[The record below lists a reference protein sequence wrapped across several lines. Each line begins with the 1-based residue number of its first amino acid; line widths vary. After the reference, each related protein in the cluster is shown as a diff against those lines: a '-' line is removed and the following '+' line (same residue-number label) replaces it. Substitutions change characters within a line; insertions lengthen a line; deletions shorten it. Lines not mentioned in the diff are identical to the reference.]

1 MDYQQFKDWLNPSAN
16 PDIEPA
22 FKYQS
27 QHLPTFWLLGKTGA
41 GKSSLVKAVTGH
53 GDIEIGDGFR
63 PCTKTAD
70 SYDYPQQHPLIRFL
84 DTRGLGEADY
94 DPSEDIAQ
102 CQDRSHALVIVAK
115 VEESEQSAVI
125 DALRHIKRS
134 GKIKQIMI
142 VHTGLFLVDDAEQ
155 HVLFNQQQFEQAWG
169 SDLPSVSVDFELEDG
184 SQFGVESLKQQLA
197 ELLPILAMLG
207 DEEGH
212 KDNEENNFNLLKK
225 EVLWYAGS
233 AAAADILP
241 AVGLVAVP
249 AIKGK
254 MLHSLANQ
262 YGIQWNKKALS
273 EFLGVLGTS
282 FGVQY
287 VSKLGLRQLV
297 KFIPVYGQ
305 VVGSATAATISFC
318 TTYAVG
324 RVACKYMYHKS
335 KGEPISEAVLKQTYE
350 QAFEQ
355 IKGLAHHETSHKSP

>member
-1 MDYQQFKDWLNPSAN
+1 MDYQKFKDWLNPSEN

-22 FKYQS
+22 FKYQT

-41 GKSSLVKAVTGH
+41 GKSSLVKAVTQNTVV
-53 GDIEIGDGFR
+53 EIGNGFR
-63 PCTKTAD
+63 PCTQTAD

-84 DTRGLGEADY
+84 DTKGLGEADY

-102 CQDRSHALVIVAK
+102 CQDRSHALILVAK
-115 VEESEQSAVI
+115 VEEPEQSAVLE
-125 DALRHIKRS
+125 ALKHIKNS
-134 GKIKQIMI
+134 GKIKQIMV
-142 VHTGLFLVDDAEQ
+142 VHTGLFLVENPEQ
-155 HVLFNQQQFEQAWG
+155 HVLYNQNQFETAWG
-169 SDLPSVSVDFELEDG
+169 SKLPSVSVDFELDNG
-184 SQFGVESLKQQLA
+184 GTFGIESLKTQLA
-197 ELLPILAMLG
+197 ELLPILAMLSH
-207 DEEGH
+207 EEGH
-212 KDNEENNFNLLKK
+212 KDNEEKNFNLLKK
-225 EVLWYAGS
+225 EILWYSGS
-233 AAAADILP
+233 AATADVLP

-249 AIKGK
+249 AIQGK

-262 YGIQWNKKALS
+262 YGITWDKKALS
-273 EFLGVLGTS
+273 EFLGVLDTS

-335 KGEPISEAVLKQTYE
+335 KGEPISEDVLKQTYE
-350 QAFEQ
+350 KAFEQ
-355 IKGLAHHETSHKSP
+355 IKGLAKHENST